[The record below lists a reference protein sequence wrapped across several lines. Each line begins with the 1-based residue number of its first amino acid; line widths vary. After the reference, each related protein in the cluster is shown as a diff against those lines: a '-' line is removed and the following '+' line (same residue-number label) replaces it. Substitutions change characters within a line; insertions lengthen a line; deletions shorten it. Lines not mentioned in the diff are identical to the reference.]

1 MPFSPEIVKT
11 PLLFLRHFALGL
23 LLGGICHLSAEPGK
37 IPYTH
42 GDPTP
47 LEQFALEMANRARQ
61 DPVAEAGSLGIE
73 LNAGLSPNHIGGDA
87 KQPLAFHPD
96 LLEAARR
103 HSLWMLGENEF
114 SHSGIGGSNAGE
126 RMAAAGFRFLAPY
139 LWGENIAWEG
149 VKGMAGPVELVRRL
163 HRSIFASPTH
173 RLNLLDPEH
182 NAVGLGLQDGNYRF
196 EGDIYQAIFLT
207 QNFART
213 AGSPEVAGPFVTG
226 VAYRDSNGNGQYDPG
241 EGKPGIRLSIEGGPF
256 ETFTTSSG
264 GYALPVQGPFGVR
277 MRLFAEEPGRPRL
290 LREIEMLDV
299 RNVKVDFPEPVLPR
313 RVLVGARAFSP

>member
-1 MPFSPEIVKT
+1 MPFSPEIVKML
-11 PLLFLRHFALGL
+11 PPIFRHLALGL
-23 LLGGICHLSAEPGK
+23 MLGGICRAGGEPGK

-47 LEQFALEMANRARQ
+47 LEQFALEMANRARL
-61 DPVAEAGSLGIE
+61 DPVAEADGFGID
-73 LNAGLSPNHIGGDA
+73 LNAGLSPNHIGGEP

-96 LLEAARR
+96 LLAAARQ

-114 SHSGIGGSNAGE
+114 SHTGVGGSNAGE

-149 VKGMAGPVELVRRL
+149 VKRMVGPVELVQKL

-182 NAVGLGLQDGNYRF
+182 NAVGLGLQDGIYRF
-196 EGDIYQAIFLT
+196 EGEIYQATFLT
-207 QNFART
+207 QNFARS
-213 AGSPEVAGPFVTG
+213 AGSPEMAGPFVTG

-241 EGKPGIRLSIEGGPF
+241 EGKPGIRLLLEGGPF

-277 MRLFAEEPGRPRL
+277 LRLVAEEPGRPRL
-290 LREIEMLDV
+290 VREIEMPDS
-299 RNVKVDFPEPVLPR
+299 RNVKVDFVEPVLPR
-313 RVLVGARAFSP
+313 RVMVGARP